1 MGCTGCTFNN
11 TKLSSYDW
19 LKDLPDTSNETN
31 IIEVQFKNTRKEFYT
46 NDAGIILKRGDMVAV
61 ESSPGHDIGMVTLT
75 GRLALL
81 QIKKKGL
88 DKKNI
93 EYPKVYRKARE
104 SDLEKLKKSRNKEKQ
119 TMIRSRQIARDLGL
133 DMKIGDV
140 EYQGDGTKAIFY
152 YIAEDRV
159 DFRELIKHYAREFSI
174 RVEMK
179 QIGARQEAGM
189 IGGIG
194 SCGRELC
201 CSSWRTNFT
210 SVSTN
215 AARYQELPVNAQ
227 KLAGQCGKLKCCL
240 MYELDAYLDAREE
253 FPKELLEL
261 ETKKGIAHHFKTDVF
276 KRTLWYSFSREG
288 AIDFTP
294 VSLDR
299 VKEVIMLNK
308 KGVKVDE
315 LSDIKAEV
323 KEVADSITIGNT
335 NTEDINRF
343 DKKKPNKKR
352 KNRNKRHKFSDKKN
366 PKQ

>member
-19 LKDLPDTSNETN
+19 LQDLPDTSHETDL
-31 IIEVQFKNTRKEFYT
+31 IEVQFKNTRKEFFR
-46 NDAGIILKRGDMVAV
+46 NEAGFILKRGDVIAV
-61 ESSPGHDIGMVTLT
+61 ESTPGHDIGTVTLT

-81 QIKKKGL
+81 QLKKRGL

-93 EYPKVYRKARE
+93 DFPKVYRKARE
-104 SDLEKLKKSRNKEKQ
+104 SDLEKLKKSRSKEKQ

-133 DMKIGDV
+133 EMKIGDV

-152 YIAEDRV
+152 YIAEERV

-174 RVEMK
+174 RIEMK

-201 CSSWRTNFT
+201 CSSWRTNFN

-253 FPKELLEL
+253 FPAELLEL
-261 ETKKGIAHHFKTDVF
+261 ETKRGIAYHFKTDVF
-276 KRTLWYSFSREG
+276 KKTLWYSFSKQS
-288 AIDFTP
+288 AIDLTP
-294 VSLDR
+294 VPLER
-299 VKEVIMLNK
+299 VKEVIMKNK
-308 KGVKVDE
+308 KGELVDE
-315 LSDIKAEV
+315 LVEIKIEPKVEAH
-323 KEVADSITIGNT
+323 KITIGDT
-335 NTEDINRF
+335 DDISRF
-343 DKKKPNKKR
+343 DNKKSIKKR
-352 KNRNKRHKFSDKKN
+352 KFKKKRKGPRKNNKQQS
-366 PKQ
+366 

>member
-1 MGCTGCTFNN
+1 MGCAGCTFNN

-19 LKDLPDTSNETN
+19 LENLPDTSEE
-31 IIEVQFKNTRKEFYT
+31 IDLIEVQFKNTRKEFFR
-46 NDAGIILKRGDMVAV
+46 NEAGIYLKRGDIIAV
-61 ESSPGHDIGMVTLT
+61 ESSPGHDIGTVTLT

-81 QIKKKGL
+81 QLKKKGL

-93 EYPKVYRKARE
+93 EFPKVYRKARE
-104 SDLEKLKKSRNKEKQ
+104 SDIEKLENSRSKETQ
-119 TMIRSRQIARDLGL
+119 TMIRARQIAKNLGL
-133 DMKIGDV
+133 EMKVGDV

-240 MYELDAYLDAREE
+240 MYELDTYLDARAE

-261 ETKKGIAHHFKTDVF
+261 ETRKGIAHHFKTDIF
-276 KRTLWYSFSREG
+276 KRILWYSYSKEG
-288 AIDFTP
+288 PIDLTP
-294 VSLDR
+294 VPLDR
-299 VKEVIMLNK
+299 VKEIIMKNK
-308 KGVKVDE
+308 KGEVVEELVDAKIE
-315 LSDIKAEV
+315 TTKAI
-323 KEVADSITIGNT
+323 DSMTIGQVD
-335 NTEDINRF
+335 DINRF
-343 DKKKPNKKR
+343 DNKTLNKKR
-352 KNRNKRHKFSDKKN
+352 KPRNKRKNFKGKKK
-366 PKQ
+366 PQA